1 MQTTTLS
8 FLNMHEH
15 GALLSNVLRARKQS
29 FIIQNRWEL
38 PESEGMEF
46 DQYDTPQARHVAI
59 HENGRVLAG
68 LRLAPTTASCGIY
81 SYMIRDAQRG
91 LLGGSIPQH
100 LLYGEAPVDPHVWEA
115 TRLFVSH
122 DVPMAERR
130 KVHNALLQEML
141 NTARDLGAVQLI
153 AIVAAIWPRWTTR
166 YGLDTVAMGPK
177 MAFDGDVFQ
186 CIAINLQSKLH

>member
-29 FIIQNRWEL
+29 FIIQNRWEM

-81 SYMIRDAQRG
+81 SHLIRDAQRG

-186 CIAINLQSKLH
+186 

>member
-29 FIIQNRWEL
+29 FIVQNRWEL

-68 LRLAPTTASCGIY
+68 LRLAPTTASCGLY

-91 LLGGSIPQH
+91 LLGGSIPQD

-115 TRLFVSH
+115 TRLFVAH

-130 KVHNALLQEML
+130 KVHNALLLEML

-153 AIVAAIWPRWTTR
+153 AIVAAIWPRWTGR
-166 YGLDTVAMGPK
+166 YGLDTVALGPR
-177 MAFDGDVFQ
+177 MTFDGDVFQ